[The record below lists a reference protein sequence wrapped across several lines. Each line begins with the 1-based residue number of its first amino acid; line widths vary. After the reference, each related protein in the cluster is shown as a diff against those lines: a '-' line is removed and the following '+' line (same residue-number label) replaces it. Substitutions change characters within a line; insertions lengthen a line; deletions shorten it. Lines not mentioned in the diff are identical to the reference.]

1 LSQELVAVADAPLA
15 KAKLIELDA
24 LFELKSGGKQA
35 EVQFN
40 PDTLKVTYA
49 NQLAQQ
55 GAGGKAAGGNPP
67 SGDQAGGA
75 SRQFV
80 GSSTT
85 KLALQLWFDVTGLG
99 AGTAADV
106 TKLTAAVGYF
116 ITPRPLGANKELLP
130 PNARFAWGSFSFDG
144 TFDSLEESFEFFS
157 PDGRPLRAQV
167 SFTMSRQ
174 DIKLEFTT
182 AGSASGSGPGR
193 RPLTPAPAGATLQG
207 LAAGAGARW
216 QAIAAANGIEDPLR
230 LRPGQLVDLAPRFG
244 F

>member
-1 LSQELVAVADAPLA
+1 MPDERLK

-35 EVQFN
+35 DVQFN

-55 GAGGKAAGGNPP
+55 GAGGKSAGGKAP

-106 TKLTAAVGYF
+106 TKLTAEVGYF

-130 PNARFAWGSFSFDG
+130 PNVRFAWGSFSFDG

-157 PDGRPLRAQV
+157 PDGRPLRAQI

-182 AGSASGSGPGR
+182 AGTAGPGQ

-216 QAIAAANGIEDPLR
+216 QTIAAANGIEDPLR
-230 LRPGQLVDLAPRFG
+230 LAPGQLVDLAPRFG